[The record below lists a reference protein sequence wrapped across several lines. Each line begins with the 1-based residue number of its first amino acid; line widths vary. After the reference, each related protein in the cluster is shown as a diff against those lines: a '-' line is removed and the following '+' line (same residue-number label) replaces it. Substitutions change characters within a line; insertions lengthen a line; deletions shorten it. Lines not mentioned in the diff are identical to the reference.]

1 MIRGPAQAGFTLL
14 ELLVA
19 MTVLGVLTG
28 LLASGLSFGTRIWER
43 ERGQL
48 DVATELQLVQDVLR
62 RLLTQALPL
71 STPPERGRTAEPE
84 PTFVGSEDSV
94 EFLGPP
100 PAQVLA
106 GGVYAYRV
114 VARTEADG
122 VRLVLEWRLRPPQA
136 GTTRVRVTNAEL
148 EEQDQ
153 LATQHE
159 VVLLKAL
166 NSAEFSFFG
175 AGEEQGSS
183 PTWRNNWRSSTKSPQ
198 LVRLKIGFRP
208 GDPRIWPDL
217 LVAPRIALESSE

>member
-1 MIRGPAQAGFTLL
+1 MIRGREQAGFTLL

-43 ERGQL
+43 ERGKL

-71 STPPERGRTAEPE
+71 SSPAERGRTEEPA
-84 PTFVGSEDSV
+84 FVGSEDSV

-100 PAQVLA
+100 PAQLLA

-114 VARTEADG
+114 IARTEADG
-122 VRLVLEWRLRPPQA
+122 VLLVLQWRLRPPQA

-153 LATQHE
+153 LSTEHE
-159 VVLLKAL
+159 VILLKAL

-175 AGEEQGSS
+175 AAEEGSS
-183 PTWRNNWRSSTKSPQ
+183 PTWRDKWRSSKSPQ

-217 LVAPRIALESSE
+217 LMAPRIALESTE

>member
-1 MIRGPAQAGFTLL
+1 MTRGRAQAGFTLL

-71 STPPERGRTAEPE
+71 SSPAEAGRREEPA
-84 PTFVGSEDSV
+84 FVGSEDSV

-122 VRLVLEWRLRPPQA
+122 VRLVLQWRLRPPQA

-148 EEQDQ
+148 EEQDK
-153 LATQHE
+153 LSTEHE
-159 VVLLKAL
+159 VVLLTAL
-166 NSAEFSFFG
+166 SSAEFSFFG
-175 AGEEQGSS
+175 TGEEQGSS
-183 PTWRNNWRSSTKSPQ
+183 PTWRDNWRSSTKSPQ

-217 LVAPRIALESSE
+217 LVAPRIALESTE